1 MGEEAPSPRVEFKV
15 SLVGPATSFVIAGL
29 LGLAY
34 WHAEGMGRW
43 YDMLA
48 GRFVGSLGTGHKIRP
63 IMFERANSIAKAP
76 IAEDRPDCLDA
87 EL

>member
-1 MGEEAPSPRVEFKV
+1 MEF
-15 SLVGPATSFVIAGL
+15 P
-29 LGLAY
+29 
-34 WHAEGMGRW
+34 WCRGMGRW

-48 GRFVGSLGTGHKIRP
+48 GHFVGSLGTGHKIRP

-76 IAEDRPDCLDA
+76 IAEDRSGCLDA